1 MGLIKLLSVN
11 QTFTGVKSAP
21 SPYHVTQQ
29 NWLPRF
35 GMAEISELTS
45 AEKENMKTEFKLE
58 TDGAAPPVSA
68 ETVAQ
73 VEKTPKPVK
82 GRWLSSTYP
91 QKANR
96 PLRQAELCLESIKV
110 MRNDLKDSD
119 IDIVPVRNRRVSNPG
134 RSAAATPDLF
144 QTATA
149 SAPARPA
156 TSVFSVADKKGGT
169 RSDTADIFKTHAT
182 SRPAVDSTVES
193 GGAVATPKRNGY
205 LGLNILTRWFG
216 LGRGRAY

>member
-58 TDGAAPPVSA
+58 TDGATPPVSA

-73 VEKTPKPVK
+73 LEKTPKPVK

-91 QKANR
+91 QKVNR

-149 SAPARPA
+149 RSAS
-156 TSVFSVADKKGGT
+156 SVFSVADKKSGT
-169 RSDTADIFKTHAT
+169 KADTADVFKSHAI

-193 GGAVATPKRNGY
+193 GGVVATPKRNGY